1 MRIEQLHIRNIA
13 SIAEADIDFIHDLKD
28 EQGMPSSLFL
38 IAGET
43 GTGKTILLDAITM
56 ALYKT
61 TPRIEGVSAKQR
73 NTYTDNATGES
84 VGINSLEQYTRL
96 GIAPK
101 DECYSELVFTGND
114 GHRYT
119 VRLTLGTKRTGQ
131 LRTPEWS
138 CSREDGTS
146 WAKDKDIREQIKQAV
161 GLSFE
166 QFCRL
171 SMLAQGQFAE
181 FLCGDRKQREM
192 ILEQLTRTERF
203 SRYGEA
209 ITQIFKEKKQAK
221 DDLEKTIRDQLQMLL
236 TEEQI
241 EEKKN
246 RIALLTDQLTEA
258 KKQKD
263 DAERLSKALETYDTA
278 TRELQ
283 QLADKELQYE
293 QTWNTLSASLLKTK
307 ENNSLLEQTILSE
320 QQWLDCQQ
328 PYTAIY
334 NKKGELAIQIQD
346 LQKGIQTLAAKHIE
360 LQKATEQTSPLN
372 EQLQNAQDKRKTAKD
387 AVDTKQQ
394 TINDLTTRRNNLHPA
409 EVNNGINLINRRKN
423 LLAQL
428 RNDYDTWQKAEQ
440 ALTAAETELNSLIQK
455 ETDQTTV
462 HTQRKTALDKAQND
476 LDAQQR
482 IYNLMKTGSDK
493 VFQAVRAQLQEGDTC
508 PLCGNKVD
516 MERLQQNFQSLFDP
530 LESERKQL
538 LAIRDNAQK
547 DYDSANNLLL
557 SLRGQIIT
565 LRKLILTTQD
575 DVTKA
580 KTNVETTAG
589 IVSLPVDETLQN
601 SILQQLDTLNNEL
614 SRQQAL
620 QHQAEELQN
629 DINAHTRSLAILQK
643 EYEAADQTW
652 RTRQK
657 ALDDN
662 ANNIAALE
670 KNITERQ
677 QENEQLRNTI
687 QTSLQNFYPQWDT
700 DLAAT
705 RQAVLTAAAEYDRH
719 KDALNTH
726 QHTLDTQLNAYN
738 RKLSVQQDIA
748 AMQPLWQLPATPVTT
763 VIPDAET
770 KWNNLKTD
778 LTTLHTQRRTY
789 SEQQHNAQ
797 TALAEQY
804 DNNGQLQRDA
814 IMLQKQETEKQY
826 LSLTEQIGA
835 ENGLLQ
841 QDTEKRKQIESIRA
855 DLQARERTENHWKVL
870 NDYFGGTR
878 LRTLVQTYIL
888 VPLLRSANQ
897 YLARITNR
905 YQLTCD
911 GQNEQLSI
919 LVNDLYNHRIR
930 SSAVLSGGER
940 FQISLALSLALSDL
954 NREGL
959 NVDILFIDEGF
970 GTLDKYALNSV
981 MNTLQNLSSIVG
993 QQSRRVGV
1001 ISHREELN
1009 VIPSKILVKKDG
1021 RGKSTVICPYTGEY
1035 EP

>member
-1 MRIEQLHIRNIA
+1 M
-13 SIAEADIDFIHDLKD
+13 
-28 EQGMPSSLFL
+28 
-38 IAGET
+38 
-43 GTGKTILLDAITM
+43 
-56 ALYKT
+56 
-61 TPRIEGVSAKQR
+61 
-73 NTYTDNATGES
+73 
-84 VGINSLEQYTRL
+84 
-96 GIAPK
+96 
-101 DECYSELVFTGND
+101 
-114 GHRYT
+114 
-119 VRLTLGTKRTGQ
+119 
-131 LRTPEWS
+131 
-138 CSREDGTS
+138 
-146 WAKDKDIREQIKQAV
+146 
-161 GLSFE
+161 
-166 QFCRL
+166 
-171 SMLAQGQFAE
+171 
-181 FLCGDRKQREM
+181 
-192 ILEQLTRTERF
+192 
-203 SRYGEA
+203 
-209 ITQIFKEKKQAK
+209 
-221 DDLEKTIRDQLQMLL
+221 
-236 TEEQI
+236 
-241 EEKKN
+241 
-246 RIALLTDQLTEA
+246 
-258 KKQKD
+258 
-263 DAERLSKALETYDTA
+263 
-278 TRELQ
+278 
-283 QLADKELQYE
+283 
-293 QTWNTLSASLLKTK
+293 
-307 ENNSLLEQTILSE
+307 
-320 QQWLDCQQ
+320 
-328 PYTAIY
+328 
-334 NKKGELAIQIQD
+334 
-346 LQKGIQTLAAKHIE
+346 
-360 LQKATEQTSPLN
+360 
-372 EQLQNAQDKRKTAKD
+372 
-387 AVDTKQQ
+387 
-394 TINDLTTRRNNLHPA
+394 
-409 EVNNGINLINRRKN
+409 
-423 LLAQL
+423 
-428 RNDYDTWQKAEQ
+428 
-440 ALTAAETELNSLIQK
+440 
-455 ETDQTTV
+455 
-462 HTQRKTALDKAQND
+462 DKAQND

-493 VFQAVRAQLQEGDTC
+493 AFQAVRAQLQEGDTC

-516 MERLQQNFQSLFDP
+516 MERLQQNFQSLLDP
-530 LESERKQL
+530 LENERKQL

-557 SLRGQIIT
+557 SLQGQIIT

-580 KTNVETTAG
+580 KTKVETTAG

-601 SILQQLDTLNNEL
+601 SILQQLDTLNDKL
-614 SRQQAL
+614 SQQQAL

-629 DINAHTRSLAILQK
+629 DINAHTRSLAVLQK
-643 EYEAADQTW
+643 EYDVADQTW

-670 KNITERQ
+670 KNVTERK

-687 QTSLQNFYPQWDT
+687 QTTLQNFYPQWDT
-700 DLAAT
+700 DLEAT
-705 RQAVLTAAAEYDRH
+705 LQAVLTAAAEYDRH

-738 RKLSVQQDIA
+738 RMLSVQQDIA
-748 AMQPLWQLPATPVTT
+748 AMQPLWQLPATPATT

-770 KWNNLKTD
+770 KWNTLKTD

-789 SEQQHNAQ
+789 SEQQLNAQ
-797 TALAEQY
+797 TALAEHY
-804 DNNGQLQRDA
+804 DDNGQLLRDT
-814 IMLQKQETEKQY
+814 ILMQKQETEKQY

-841 QDTEKRKQIESIRA
+841 QDAEKRKQIESIRA

-888 VPLLRSANQ
+888 APLLRSANQ